1 MKTVNWT
8 IVILRYI
15 ASFAFAL
22 YFALYKPE
30 MALWLRG
37 TFVVLLLVPTIADM
51 VRTYKFYQ
59 QNIKQR

>member
-15 ASFAFAL
+15 ASIAFAL
-22 YFALYKPE
+22 YFALYKPD

-37 TFVVLLLVPTIADM
+37 TFVVLLLVPTVADM
-51 VRTYKFYQ
+51 VRMYKFWK
-59 QNIKQR
+59 QNIKQH